1 VVNQILDCDCRTT
14 AATTYRVQ
22 RTGESQGSGD
32 TAHDD
37 GNQVVQVTE
46 SGLVDLQRLHADVVQ
61 GFVVDTE
68 SLVRVFD
75 KLVDGEGGVVR
86 LNNGVGDLI
95 EEKV

>member
-1 VVNQILDCDCRTT
+1 MNQKLECDCGTLASR
-14 AATTYRVQ
+14 TYRVQ

-46 SGLVDLQRLHADVVQ
+46 SGLVDLQGLHADVVQ

-68 SLVRVFD
+68 CLVRVFD
-75 KLVDGEGGVVR
+75 KLVNGEGGVIG